1 MFLKAYDGDVED
13 LGLTHTVVKEEFGE
27 QKEVEIIPG
36 GANIP
41 VTSHNKTRYIH
52 LVANYYLNTQIREQ
66 CAAFRAGLSDLID
79 PRWLQMFNEP
89 ELQVLISGKSGQIDI
104 EDLRAHTRYAGGYYA
119 LDKRVAWFWQAVAS
133 FSPSEQAAFLRFA
146 TSCQRAPS
154 LGFEA
159 LNPPFCVL
167 KISVR
172 RDDELLP
179 SSSTCF
185 NTLKLPTYSSY
196 KVLRAKLLVSIS
208 SGAGFEM
215 T

>member
-1 MFLKAYDGDVED
+1 MFLKSYDGDVED
-13 LGLTHTVVKEEFGE
+13 LGLTHTVVQDVFGE
-27 QKEVEIIPG
+27 QKEIEIIPG
-36 GANIP
+36 GGDVP
-41 VTSHNKTRYIH
+41 VTNRNKTRYIH

-66 CAAFRAGLSDLID
+66 CSAFRMGLSDLID

-89 ELQVLISGKSGQIDI
+89 ELQVLISGKSGKIDVD
-104 EDLRAHTRYAGGYYA
+104 DLKTNSRYAGGYYT
-119 LDKRVAWFWQAVAS
+119 LDKRVAWLWQALVS
-133 FSPSEQAAFLRFA
+133 FTPSEQAAFLRFT

-154 LGFEA
+154 LGFA
-159 LNPPFCVL
+159 SLTPQFCVQ
-167 KISVR
+167 KIPIR

-196 KVLRAKLLVSIS
+196 KVLRSKLLTSIS